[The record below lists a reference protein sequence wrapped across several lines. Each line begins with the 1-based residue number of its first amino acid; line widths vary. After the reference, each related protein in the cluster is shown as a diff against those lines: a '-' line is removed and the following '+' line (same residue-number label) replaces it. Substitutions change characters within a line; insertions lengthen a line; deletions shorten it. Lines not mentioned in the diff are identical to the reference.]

1 MDNSLAKSQ
10 LGIGESTNIAQIA
23 QSYGYTFDDK
33 DYEMYN
39 ALLATICQCC
49 IDNAKRTFAIDINAE
64 IKRIKEEL
72 DIKTNGLPKF
82 WKTIKGQDGV
92 DYSEKIN
99 YDIKC
104 PMNTLQDMYS
114 KTHSKPSKAIPLL
127 DFCKNEKYKQDY
139 KKNRQV
145 EEFLKKYEIDLFKY
159 SISDN
164 KKEDILW
171 LKDSYD
177 DLIYDLS
184 RIGLLSKKYINVF
197 DYFIRHTFGVNQNKT
212 SIKNKR
218 MLLSVLYKMS
228 AQSNNL
234 LNLFVKG

>member
-104 PMNTLQDMYS
+104 PMNTLQDLRS
-114 KTHSKPSKAIPLL
+114 KVQPIRNKPIPLL
-127 DFCKNEKYKQDY
+127 DFCTKEKYKQDY
-139 KKNRQV
+139 KKNKQV
-145 EEFLKKYEIDLFKY
+145 EELLKKYEIDLFKY
-159 SISDN
+159 SVGGD
-164 KKEDILW
+164 KKNNILW
-171 LKDSYD
+171 LKGSYD
-177 DLIYDLS
+177 DLIYDLG

-197 DYFIRHTFGVNQNKT
+197 DYFIKHTFGTNPNKV
-212 SIKNKR
+212 SIKNGR

-234 LNLFVKG
+234 LNLFIKG